1 MKTLIFGRGRR
12 STPNLLTWEGAM
24 LRLQGAHP
32 VCMVT
37 VSGKMPLCSLPEL
50 LTLHFSRIVNQSL
63 LMWDV
68 VPSANALVLLTSQE
82 NIYRMLLALHYDWV
96 LMQYVLVLVIAE
108 DR

>member
-12 STPNLLTWEGAM
+12 SRPNLLTWKGAV
-24 LRLQGAHP
+24 LRFQGAHP
-32 VCMVT
+32 VCTVT

-68 VPSANALVLLTSQE
+68 VPSASVLVLLTFQE
-82 NIYRMLLALHYDWV
+82 NVYRMLLALHYDWV
-96 LMQYVLVLVIAE
+96 LMQ
-108 DR
+108 